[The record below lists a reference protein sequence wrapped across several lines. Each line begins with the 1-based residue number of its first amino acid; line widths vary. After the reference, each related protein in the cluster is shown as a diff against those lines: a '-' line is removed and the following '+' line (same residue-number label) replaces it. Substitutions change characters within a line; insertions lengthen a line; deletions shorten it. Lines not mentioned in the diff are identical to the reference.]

1 MKKNLFFAVMAIVA
15 LASCTSDDFV
25 GENNNSP
32 NPGNGP
38 EKAIVFNSGTKK
50 VTRADWTGQDA
61 AEKLGEQFVFTGLKT
76 DASSTK
82 LVFDQYTAKWYD
94 NTANSTLSNSN
105 DWEYVGETPAATTSL
120 PSGATQSIKYWDYS
134 ATQYDFAAYS
144 TPGVTVVTSEGDV
157 ANGKVFIEPQDD
169 SGTPGNADFMSY
181 SITGSAAD
189 LQKCYISDLVT
200 HYNINDNTNKANTF
214 GQVVTFSFRSLAAK
228 IRLAFFETV
237 PGYSVKD
244 VQFYDKADYPN
255 FASGTADYTPLLLT
269 ADGSSFLPAQD
280 GNGTMYI
287 SFPTNGW
294 AKAPE
299 NAANTSAP
307 KTDYNKAHIEFAPA
321 TPTTTPNP
329 NLSSSLEFGHLD
341 DFAGIEKKEDDG
353 DYLGRTSI
361 DATYAGGLEDDVDD
375 PNYGKGKYYP
385 ILPNEDSEDLM
396 IRIKYK
402 LVSTDG
408 SDEEIV
414 VDNATAVIPKE
425 LAKWSPN
432 YAYTYIF
439 KISDLTNGT
448 TGIDQVT
455 GDPVNGLTPITLNA
469 VVVDSEDG
477 VQETITTVSDPSITT
492 YMAGKVI
499 TTHDQYIA
507 NGKPIY
513 IIVNDGSENVE
524 LTADNAKLYTVDV
537 DEDYAINSISE
548 ETVKNALRYG
558 EKSTSGSVTYTV
570 EDAKGYEFEVTD
582 VTPASWL
589 VTSIAAADSPTG
601 NEITLDA
608 SNNKA
613 AKFEPSSNTIYVF
626 EYLIRERQDGV
637 FAAVAPAKLASSGTT
652 YYTFDGSDQ
661 TYKEFTVSGD
671 VIVDAENKYFTKS
684 GDNYFPVKPEKL
696 TKGETYYTSNNRGG
710 KGKFVATG
718 NEIVS
723 AADKYYYATTTPDP
737 GEYMYKIIKVQ

>member
-1 MKKNLFFAVMAIVA
+1 MIMKKNLFFAAMAIA

-61 AEKLGEQFVFTGLKT
+61 AEKLDEQFVFTGLKT

-144 TPGVTVVTSEGDV
+144 TPGVTVVTSEDDV
-157 ANGKVFIEPQDD
+157 ANGKVYIKPQSA
-169 SGTPGNADFMSY
+169 SGTPGDEGFMSY

-200 HYNINDNTNKANTF
+200 HYNIKDANNNTANTF

-237 PGYSVKD
+237 PGYSVKE
-244 VQFYDKADYPN
+244 VQFYTSADVDETLP
-255 FASGTADYTPLLLT
+255 T
-269 ADGSSFLPAQD
+269 DGSQYGPKLFGTGSLPAR
-280 GNGTMYI
+280 GGAGTMYI

-294 AKAPE
+294 ANAPE

-321 TPTTTPNP
+321 TSTTTPNP
-329 NLSSSLEFGHLD
+329 NLSSSLVFDNLGN
-341 DFAGIEKKEDDG
+341 FAKNEKKEEVD

-361 DATYAGGLEDDVDD
+361 EATYAGGLERDSDD

-385 ILPNEDSEDLM
+385 ILPNEDSDDLM

-408 SDEEIV
+408 SEEEIV

-448 TGIDQVT
+448 TGIDQET
-455 GDPVNGLTPITLNA
+455 GEPVMGLTPITLNA

-499 TTHDQYIA
+499 TTYDQYIA

-513 IIVNDGSENVE
+513 IIVNNGSYNVE
-524 LTADNAKLYTVDV
+524 LTAENAKLYTVDV
-537 DEDYAINSISE
+537 DEDDAINSISE
-548 ETVKNALRYG
+548 ETVENALRYG
-558 EKSTSGSVTYTV
+558 EKSTSGSVVYTV
-570 EDAKGYEFEVTD
+570 RDAKGYNFSVTD
-582 VTPASWL
+582 VASEL
-589 VTSIAAADSPTG
+589 TFTKSIAAADSPTG

-608 SNNKA
+608 SSNKA
-613 AKFEPSSNTIYVF
+613 ATFDPNGGTIYVF
-626 EYLIRERQDGV
+626 EYQINARRDGV
-637 FAAVAPAKLASSGTT
+637 FEAVEPAKLASSGTT

-684 GDNYFPVKPEKL
+684 GDNYFPVEPAKL
-696 TKGETYYTSNNRGG
+696 TKDNTYYTSNNRGG

-723 AADKYYYATTTPDP
+723 AADKYYTATTTPDP